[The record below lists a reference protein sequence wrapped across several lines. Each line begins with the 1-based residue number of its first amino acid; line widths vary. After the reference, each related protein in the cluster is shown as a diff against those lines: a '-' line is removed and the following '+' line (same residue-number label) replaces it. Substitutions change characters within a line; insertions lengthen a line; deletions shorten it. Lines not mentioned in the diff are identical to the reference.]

1 MGLRLGLGLGLRLGL
16 GLGLRLGSGLGSV
29 HRLELQRRGRAHH
42 LEEGD
47 EVLDCRELVQQLH
60 APRVAPAVEGG

>member
-1 MGLRLGLGLGLRLGL
+1 MGLRLGSGLGLWLPRL
-16 GLGLRLGSGLGSV
+16 GLGSV
-29 HRLELQRRGRAHH
+29 HRLELQRRGLAHH
-42 LEEGD
+42 IEEGD

>member
-1 MGLRLGLGLGLRLGL
+1 M
-16 GLGLRLGSGLGSV
+16 GLRLGSGLGWV
-29 HRLELQRRGRAHH
+29 HRLELQRHGQAHH

-47 EVLDCRELVQQLH
+47 EVLDRRELVQELH

>member
-1 MGLRLGLGLGLRLGL
+1 MGLRLGS

-29 HRLELQRRGRAHH
+29 HRLELRRRGLAHH

-47 EVLDCRELVQQLH
+47 EVLDRGELVQQLH